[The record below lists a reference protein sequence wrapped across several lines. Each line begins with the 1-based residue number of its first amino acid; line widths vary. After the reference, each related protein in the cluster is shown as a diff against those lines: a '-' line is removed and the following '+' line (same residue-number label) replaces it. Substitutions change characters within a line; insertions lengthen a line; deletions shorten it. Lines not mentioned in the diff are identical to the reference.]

1 MPVEHG
7 FLRWC
12 DTVADQVRF
21 KPDRKAIAKE
31 LAAHYEDHVR
41 DLERVGYDWKL
52 AQQRALAAMGDAAEV
67 GRALDR
73 VHKPWLGWMWIVSR
87 AVLVLTVIACLLS
100 LPGTGSFFH
109 MIKNTLFP
117 PEDPGG
123 YQAIVDSY
131 LSLNEQEGVTVW
143 HLMGTLQAQPVQLPG
158 YTLSLLEGQW
168 WQDNDGVF
176 RGECLLRLE
185 PERLWYGLPEDVLDD
200 LVLTGSGG
208 VLFSNIKY
216 NPFPYE
222 ETDNWFSIAQSSN
235 AIPISDDA
243 DSYRLEDSRDLDGW
257 YLNLTMTAY
266 EPVEWA
272 ELSFPYGDND
282 WRFRITSEGS
292 S

>member
-168 WQDNDGVF
+168 WQD
-176 RGECLLRLE
+176 
-185 PERLWYGLPEDVLDD
+185 
-200 LVLTGSGG
+200 GG
-208 VLFSNIKY
+208 VPFCNVKY

-282 WRFRITSEGS
+282 WRFRITWEGS

>member
-100 LPGTGSFFH
+100 LPGTC
-109 MIKNTLFP
+109 I
-117 PEDPGG
+117 
-123 YQAIVDSY
+123 
-131 LSLNEQEGVTVW
+131 
-143 HLMGTLQAQPVQLPG
+143 
-158 YTLSLLEGQW
+158 
-168 WQDNDGVF
+168 
-176 RGECLLRLE
+176 
-185 PERLWYGLPEDVLDD
+185 
-200 LVLTGSGG
+200 
-208 VLFSNIKY
+208 
-216 NPFPYE
+216 
-222 ETDNWFSIAQSSN
+222 
-235 AIPISDDA
+235 
-243 DSYRLEDSRDLDGW
+243 
-257 YLNLTMTAY
+257 TM
-266 EPVEWA
+266 
-272 ELSFPYGDND
+272 S
-282 WRFRITSEGS
+282 
-292 S
+292 

>member
-1 MPVEHG
+1 MPVGSG
-7 FLRWC
+7 FWEWR
-12 DTVADQVRF
+12 DTVTAQVRF

-31 LAAHYEDHVR
+31 LTAHYEDHVY
-41 DLERVGYDWKL
+41 DLERVGYERKL
-52 AQQRALAAMGDAAEV
+52 AKQRALAAMGDAAEV

-87 AVLVLTVIACLLS
+87 AVLVLTVIAGLFA
-100 LPGTGSFFH
+100 LPGTGDFFH
-109 MIKNTLFP
+109 MVGNTLFP

-123 YQAIVDSY
+123 YRATVDSY
-131 LSLNEQEGVTVW
+131 QSLNEQEGVTVW

-168 WQDNDGVF
+168 WQDNDGVY

-185 PERLWYGLPEDVLDD
+185 PEHLWYGLPDDVLDD

-208 VLFSNIKY
+208 VLFCNVKY

-222 ETDNWFSIAQSSN
+222 ETDNWFLISESSN
-235 AIPISDDA
+235 AIPLSDDP
-243 DSYRLEDSRDLDGW
+243 DSYRLEGSRDLGGW
-257 YLNLTMTAY
+257 YLRLTMTAY
-266 EPVEWA
+266 ESVEWA

-282 WRFRITSEGS
+282 WAFRITWEES